1 MPKVVKEKG
10 RRRGAKEGPRLEK
23 RGKDD
28 RFEAV
33 LDRPALLAVKSC
45 MVAFCRQAFMELFE
59 PGLLPHLGLLY
70 HSQRMK
76 TTLTLLF
83 YTPGLMLKT
92 PENLIYSEGN
102 SVLVVCAHCTDYQE
116 YFP

>member
-1 MPKVVKEKG
+1 MPKVVKEKD

-23 RGKDD
+23 HGKDGK
-28 RFEAV
+28 FEAV
-33 LDRPALLAVKSC
+33 LDRPALLAGKSC
-45 MVAFCRQAFMELFE
+45 LVSFCRQAFMELFE

-92 PENLIYSEGN
+92 PENLTNSGGY

-116 YFP
+116 YLP